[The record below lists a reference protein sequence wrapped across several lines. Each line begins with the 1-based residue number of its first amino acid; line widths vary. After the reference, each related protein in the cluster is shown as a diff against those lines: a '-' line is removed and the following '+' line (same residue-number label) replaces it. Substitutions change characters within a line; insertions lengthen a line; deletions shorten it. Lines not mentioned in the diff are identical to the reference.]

1 MKFDITKHLEFLK
14 ILRENELIKVGTL
27 TRLKDDSMSPI
38 YVDLRDKMWGIPGLL
53 NGFGKLFMDK
63 IQSIIPNDHNGRI
76 LICGIPEAANPLG
89 TATTML
95 AHESG
100 LEWALIALRHQPKAY
115 GSGDGK
121 TFVIGGYQPG
131 DLIFL
136 LDDVI
141 TTSDSKRHAIDRLKV
156 SGFPLESIITLVAF
170 DRQQGG
176 MESLEKDGYQTESL
190 FPILEVAEMFFNEG
204 MISANELEDVKKF
217 IADNQH

>member
-1 MKFDITKHLEFLK
+1 MSFDITQHLEFLK
-14 ILRENELIKVGTL
+14 ILREDNLIKVGTL
-27 TRLKDDSMSPI
+27 TKLKDGSMSPI
-38 YVDLRDKMWGIPGLL
+38 YVDLRDKMWAIPGLL

-63 IQSIIPNDHNGRI
+63 ILSLIPKDHSGRV

-89 TATTML
+89 TATVML

-100 LEWALIALRHQPKAY
+100 WDWQLIALRHQPKAY
-115 GSGDGK
+115 GSGDSK

-131 DLIFL
+131 DLVYL

-141 TTSDSKRHAIDRLKV
+141 TTSDSKRDAIRRLEV
-156 SGFPLESIITLVAF
+156 SGFPPESIITLVAF

-176 MESLEKDGYQTESL
+176 LKSLSNDGYQTESL
-190 FPILEVAEMFFNEG
+190 FPILKVADMFFNEG
-204 MISANELEDVKKF
+204 MISADELEDVKKF